1 MQKPVMLLIL
11 DGWGYREHTTNDNAI
26 EQGHT
31 PNWHSLLKSCPHCFI
46 ETSGY
51 DVGLPDGQMG
61 NSEVGHTNLGAGR
74 VVMQDLPKIDL
85 AIKDGSLE
93 KNPTLVEM
101 INKLK
106 ETKGVCHL
114 MGLMSPGGVHSHQKH
129 IEAICEILHK
139 NNIPVQVHA
148 FLDGRDTPPQ
158 SAKDF
163 LADFEQNIKNLNDV
177 KVATISGRFYAM
189 DRDKR
194 WDRVEK
200 AYNNIVLA
208 DGQRF
213 ASSQE
218 AIVASYNNGV
228 TDEFVV
234 PAVIGDYQGA
244 KDGDAVLMINFR
256 ADRAREILYALGD
269 KEFSGFERKKIINF
283 VELVGMVEYSVDHNR
298 FMKTIFAPETL
309 KNIFGEVIANHGLT
323 QLRIAETEK
332 YAHVT
337 FFFNGG
343 EEKEFNGEDRI
354 LINSPK
360 VATYD
365 LKPEM
370 SVYEVTEALTDAIEK
385 KKYDVIICNFANG
398 DMVGHTGIME
408 AALKAVAAVDDCLG
422 KVMKAIKDVN
432 GVLFVTADH
441 GNVEKMV
448 DEKTGEPYTAHT
460 VGKVQAVLY
469 NAEPQDYEDL
479 KSELRTLFGEVEKV
493 KGLDSTYEFNSGA
506 ENSRIVCNR
515 ILDRLENKL
524 AITFRVKNLDGNDWA
539 NGETEL
545 GRMARLNKHMS

>member
-11 DGWGYREHTTNDNAI
+11 DGWGYREKTTSDNAI

-31 PNWHSLLKSCPHCFI
+31 PNWHSLLQTCPHCFI

-93 KNPTLVEM
+93 KNSTLVEM
-101 INKLK
+101 IQKLK
-106 ETKGVCHL
+106 ESKGTCHL

-129 IEAICEILHK
+129 IEAMCEILNK
-139 NNIPVQVHA
+139 NNIPVNVHA

-158 SAKDF
+158 SAKEF
-163 LADFEQNIKNLNDV
+163 LADFEHNIQHLSNV

-213 ASSQE
+213 ASSQD
-218 AIVASYNNGV
+218 AIVASYSNSV

-234 PAVIGDYQGA
+234 PTVIGDYHGA

-269 KEFSGFERKKIINF
+269 KEFSGFERKKVINF
-283 VELVGMVEYSVDHNR
+283 IDLVGMVEYSVDHNR
-298 FMKTIFAPETL
+298 FMKTIFAPEAL
-309 KNIFGEVIANHGLT
+309 KNIFGEVVANHGLT

-343 EEKEFNGEDRI
+343 EEKEFKGEDRI

-385 KKYDVIICNFANG
+385 QKYDVIICNFANG
-398 DMVGHTGIME
+398 DMVGHTGIMD

-469 NAEPQDYEDL
+469 NAEPAVKSLNDGRLADVSPTLLDL
-479 KSELRTLFGEVEKV
+479 MGIEKPQEMTGKSLIV
-493 KGLDSTYEFNSGA
+493 K
-506 ENSRIVCNR
+506 
-515 ILDRLENKL
+515 
-524 AITFRVKNLDGNDWA
+524 
-539 NGETEL
+539 
-545 GRMARLNKHMS
+545 

>member
-11 DGWGYREHTTNDNAI
+11 DGWGYREQTTSANAI
-26 EQGHT
+26 EQRHT
-31 PNWHSLLKSCPHCFI
+31 PNWHSLLQTCPHCFI

-93 KNPTLVEM
+93 KNSTLVEM
-101 INKLK
+101 IQKLK
-106 ETKGVCHL
+106 ETKGTCHL

-129 IEAICEILHK
+129 IEAMCEILNK
-139 NNIPVQVHA
+139 NNIPVNVHA

-158 SAKDF
+158 SAKEF
-163 LADFEQNIKNLNDV
+163 LADFEHNIQHLSNV
-177 KVATISGRFYAM
+177 KISTISGRFYAM

-208 DGQRF
+208 DGQHF
-213 ASSQE
+213 ASSQD

-234 PAVIGDYQGA
+234 PAVIGNYQGA

-269 KEFSGFERKKIINF
+269 KEFSGFERKKIVSFID
-283 VELVGMVEYSVDHNR
+283 LVGMVEYSVDHNR
-298 FMKTIFAPETL
+298 FMKTIFAPEAL
-309 KNIFGEVIANHGLT
+309 KNIFGEVVANHGLT

-343 EEKEFNGEDRI
+343 EEKEFKGEDRI

-385 KKYDVIICNFANG
+385 QKYDVIICNFANG
-398 DMVGHTGIME
+398 DMVGHTGIMD

-469 NAEPQDYEDL
+469 NAEPAVKSLNDGRLADVSPTLLDL
-479 KSELRTLFGEVEKV
+479 MGIEKPQEMTGKSLIV
-493 KGLDSTYEFNSGA
+493 K
-506 ENSRIVCNR
+506 
-515 ILDRLENKL
+515 
-524 AITFRVKNLDGNDWA
+524 
-539 NGETEL
+539 
-545 GRMARLNKHMS
+545 